1 MKNNNRLIKTIY
13 MAGRK
18 SATALL
24 LLVAGIAGNAWAQNP
39 LIMDQFTADPSAR
52 VFGDRIYVYPSHDIY
67 CSENNGRKNWFCMP
81 DYHVFSS
88 TDLQEWTDH
97 GMILSQ
103 EDVPWGD
110 PDANSMWAPDAIE
123 RNGKYYFYFPTR
135 IKDASAGESGFSIGV
150 AIADN
155 PEGPFEPQQEPI
167 KGVQGIDPNVF
178 IDKDGQAYLYWSQGK
193 IFGAKLKDNM
203 LELASEPK
211 VFEVPQKGHIEG
223 PWVFERNGKYYLT
236 YPHVANNTERL
247 EYATGNNPLGPFE
260 HQGVIM
266 DESPNNT
273 WTNHHSITEFRDQ
286 YLLFYHDSELSP
298 NFDKNRSIRA
308 DSLFFTE
315 DGLIEKVIPTHRGVG
330 ITDSSN
336 KIQFDRYS
344 ERSEFGV
351 SIRFVD
357 TTDTFQGWKV
367 VLEEP
372 EAWVKYNSVDFAS
385 AKSKIAK
392 FRARSSGGGMLQ
404 LMTGRKEELLSEV
417 EIEENS
423 KWKIYTAPV
432 QKEVKGIQDLILKL
446 KNGDKVEVDWLTLE

>member
-1 MKNNNRLIKTIY
+1 MLKIKNHKSACSRRLSAILFIFITFC
-13 MAGRK
+13 MAGN
-18 SATALL
+18 T
-24 LLVAGIAGNAWAQNP
+24 WAQNP

-52 VFGDRIYVYPSHDIY
+52 VFGDRVYVYPSHDIY

-88 TDLQEWTDH
+88 EDLQEWTDH
-97 GMILSQ
+97 GVILSQ

-110 PDANSMWAPDAIE
+110 PGANSMWAPDAIE

-135 IKDASAGESGFSIGV
+135 TKGASSGESGFSIGV

-155 PEGPFEPQQEPI
+155 PEGPFEPEEEPI

-178 IDKDGQAYLYWSQGK
+178 IDKDGQAYIYWSRDK

-203 LELASEPK
+203 LELASEPEI
-211 VFEVPQKGHIEG
+211 FELPKKGHIEG
-223 PWVFERNGKYYLT
+223 PWVFERNGTYYLT
-236 YPHVANNTERL
+236 YPHVANNIERL
-247 EYATGNNPLGPFE
+247 EYATGDNPLGPFE
-260 HQGVIM
+260 HQGVVM

-273 WTNHHSITEFRDQ
+273 WTNHHSITKFRDQ
-286 YLLFYHDSELSP
+286 WILFYHDSELSP

-344 ERSEFGV
+344 EISESGA
-351 SIRFVD
+351 SIKFID
-357 TTDTFQGWKV
+357 STDTFKGWKI
-367 VLEEP
+367 VLKKP
-372 EAWVKYNSVDFAS
+372 ESWVKYNNVAFSS
-385 AKSKIAK
+385 AKPKTVKFKARSLQGGILHLKIA
-392 FRARSSGGGMLQ
+392 GNGQ
-404 LMTGRKEELLSEV
+404 IISEV
-417 EIEENS
+417 TVKKGADWNIL
-423 KWKIYTAPV
+423 TAPV
-432 QKEVKGIQDLILKL
+432 QNEVSGVQDLVLKL
-446 KNGDKVEVDWLTLE
+446 QKGEKVEVDWVTFE